1 MALLRASNRRRAIP
15 PVAGCI
21 LQIVHP
27 LPQLTPM
34 APKKAATKRGGAQ
47 VAEPAAKK
55 AKADPHLAGVVEA
68 LEKAADLPDSCRK
81 MLLACIPHCFS
92 APPEERHVS
101 QAEATRMIGEV
112 IQGVESALCKAADD
126 QSARVVEVEA
136 SKSGLQAAL
145 TQAEAALAAA
155 EEEIQAKTTTL
166 EEATAAVQSAKTSVR
181 DAEEAQR
188 AGDAELLQ
196 AQQSKAAL
204 EKGIESDLRAI
215 VEGLG
220 EPEEH
225 FQALLPLLSGLGL
238 DESLMSAL
246 PSTCKKT
253 AADRGSFDAM
263 VLEQLGARL
272 KEQAVS
278 LAGVVEEATPAA
290 QARAF
295 AVEAAQA
302 ELQKAEEAEKRAV
315 EALEVARAGQQ
326 AAAAGA
332 AAAKEKVDAFEPE
345 YTQATQE
352 RDAKAGALENF
363 RLYNVACFEQL
374 RDQAPSS
381 AKVADGGA

>member
-1 MALLRASNRRRAIP
+1 
-15 PVAGCI
+15 
-21 LQIVHP
+21 
-27 LPQLTPM
+27 M
-34 APKKAATKRGGAQ
+34 APKKTAKRGGAK
-47 VAEPAAKK
+47 VAELAAKK
-55 AKADPHLAGVVEA
+55 ARVDPHLAGVVEA
-68 LEKAADLPDSCRK
+68 LEQATDLPEGCRK

-92 APPEERHVS
+92 APPEERHAS

-112 IQGVESALCKAADD
+112 IQGVETALRKAADD
-126 QSARVVEVEA
+126 ESAKVVEVEA

-155 EEEIQAKTTTL
+155 AEEVQAKTATL
-166 EEATAAVQSAKTSVR
+166 EEATAAVQSAKASVR
-181 DAEEAQR
+181 DAEGAQR
-188 AGDAELLQ
+188 AGDVELLQ
-196 AQQSKAAL
+196 AQQSKATL
-204 EKGIESDLRAI
+204 EKGIESDFQAI

-225 FQALLPLLSGLGL
+225 FRALLPLLSGLGL

-246 PSTCKKT
+246 PSTCKK
-253 AADRGSFDAM
+253 AAAERGSFDAM

-272 KEQAVS
+272 REQSAS
-278 LAGVVEEATPAA
+278 LARVVEEATPAA
-290 QARAF
+290 QARAS

-302 ELQKAEEAEKRAV
+302 EFHKAEEAEKRAV
-315 EALEVARAGQQ
+315 EDLEVARAGQQ
-326 AAAAGA
+326 AATAGA
-332 AAAKEKVDAFEPE
+332 AAAKERVDAFEPE

-381 AKVADGGA
+381 ANVAEGGA